1 MNSLP
6 ILQEL
11 STLQLP
17 NNIIQLIN
25 NIKYQEYQEYLKNNI
40 EDEKTEYIDTNGFDC
55 ESNSDVNSYF
65 EYIKEHN

>member
-11 STLQLP
+11 SNLQLP

-25 NIKYQEYQEYLKNNI
+25 SIKYQEYQDYLKNNI
-40 EDEKTEYIDTNGFDC
+40 EDEKTEYIDTNGFDY
-55 ESNSDVNSYF
+55 ESNSDINSYF